1 MVRYSLLVVYIV
13 YMLLKNMK
21 QLFNQTMLDP
31 RLSYK
36 KQMTLVYEQPKAF
49 MEGCIGIT
57 GSVVTIHQL
66 EPIPR
71 GPVLYV

>member
-21 QLFNQTMLDP
+21 QLFNQRMLDP

-49 MEGCIGIT
+49 WKAV
-57 GSVVTIHQL
+57 SASPVQL
-66 EPIPR
+66 
-71 GPVLYV
+71 